1 MFARFLGSDCV
12 KVIVLKDIYEITIM
26 AEEIIVIFIWVGIIC
41 FALVTGYIIMK
52 SVEGLGR
59 MAYQAF

>member
-1 MFARFLGSDCV
+1 M
-12 KVIVLKDIYEITIM
+12 IVLKDIYEITIM
-26 AEEIIVIFIWVGIIC
+26 AESTIIVIFIWVGIVC

-59 MAYQAF
+59 MAYRAF